1 MAHFTGLCGPQARHG
16 SRRGAGAPQASRND
30 ARGPHKPAS
39 GGAYRLSGC
48 VRPLV
53 RWPIR
58 PNWGI
63 ALRDLPDRRDDL
75 LP

>member
-1 MAHFTGLCGPQARHG
+1 MAHLTGLCGPQARHG

-30 ARGPHKPAS
+30 ACGPHKPAS

-48 VRPLV
+48 VRPLA
-53 RWPIR
+53 RW
-58 PNWGI
+58 NAI